1 MKWERL
7 IQELKDTKKQQRK
20 QKSMKGMY
28 LNRGKGTTRE
38 LERLRKYSDELT
50 LSNAKIDTQ
59 VRDNTRQRKK
69 KDVIKITRS

>member
-1 MKWERL
+1 MKWDTK
-7 IQELKDTKKQQRK
+7 KDTKKQQRK